1 MASDRDDSDGREDRR
16 QDDDYEVGRN
26 RPPRHTQFRKG
37 ASGNKKGRPKG
48 RRNLKTDLVEELASG
63 IAIQEDGKRRIVPKQ
78 RAMIKRAVAQ
88 AIQGDTKAMS
98 NLVSMMMKLMGE
110 DVKSELSSTLSA
122 PQKLILDSYRER
134 LKAEIL
140 EEIDQ
145 ERRDRG
151 YTTEE

>member
-1 MASDRDDSDGREDRR
+1 MANRRDDRDGPEERR
-16 QDDDYEVGRN
+16 QDDYEVGRN

-37 ASGNKKGRPKG
+37 ASGNKKGRPK
-48 RRNLKTDLVEELASG
+48 RSRNLKTDLAEELASG

-98 NLVSMMMKLMGE
+98 SLVSMMMKLMGE
-110 DVKSELSSTLSA
+110 DVKTEPNSTLSE
-122 PQKLILDSYRER
+122 PQKLVLDSYRER

-140 EEIDQ
+140 QEINP
-145 ERRDRG
+145 ERRHRDDA
-151 YTTEE
+151 EED